1 MATYHEARDL
11 PVLPAGDVLVCGGG
25 SAGIMAAWAAAR
37 VGCQVTLLDPAACPG
52 GTSAIG
58 LPLLGFHD
66 GARRIVGGLPYEFL
80 ARLQA
85 RGGLRGDLDADRA
98 LEPDPEL
105 LKLLAIEVLDEA
117 GVRLLLHTFVADAVV
132 RDGRLWGVIVEGKG
146 GRRVLTAART
156 IDCTG
161 DGDLCASAGVPMA
174 KADGQL
180 QPPTLMF
187 TVGNVDLAAWQAAG
201 GYGAMERKYAA
212 VSTAENFRNPRRH
225 DFSGCWRLGDRPNE
239 VAFNCTRVLSID
251 ATDPD
256 DLTRAEVE
264 GRYQAWEF
272 LDRFLRPHVPG
283 FEAAYIATTFAK
295 VGIRETR
302 RIVGEYVI
310 TEADLWSFRK
320 FDDAIACGCYP
331 IDVHSATDETTHF
344 PHDHF
349 YGGRHYTIPYRA
361 LLPLGVED
369 LLVAGRCLSCDHL
382 AFGGLR
388 VIGNTMPMGQAA
400 GTAAALSHA
409 AGLPP
414 RRLDPGV
421 LRSRLLADG
430 CYLGEEV

>member
-1 MATYHEARDL
+1 MPTYRESRDL
-11 PVLPAGDVLVCGGG
+11 PIIAAGDVLVCGGG

-37 VGCQVTLLDPAACPG
+37 AGCSVTLLDPAAAPG

-66 GARRIVGGLPYEFL
+66 GVRRIVGGLPYEFL
-80 ARLQA
+80 TRLQA
-85 RGGLRGDLDADRA
+85 RGGLRGDLERSRS

-117 GVRLLLHTFVADAVV
+117 GVNLLLHTFVAGAVV
-132 RDGRLWGVIVEGKG
+132 QDGRLWGVVVEGKG
-146 GRRVLTAART
+146 GRRVLTAGRT
-156 IDCTG
+156 LDCTG
-161 DGDLCASAGVPMA
+161 DGDVCAAAGVPMA
-174 KADGQL
+174 KADGEL

-187 TVGNVDLAAWQAAG
+187 TVGNVDLAAWQAWG
-201 GYGAMERKYAA
+201 GYGAMERRYAEVA
-212 VSTAENFRNPRRH
+212 TAEQFRNPRRH
-225 DFSGCWRLGDRPNE
+225 DFSGCWRLGSRPNE
-239 VAFNCTRVLSID
+239 VAFNCTRILNVD
-251 ATDPD
+251 ATDPA

-272 LDRFLRPHVPG
+272 LERFLKPHIPG
-283 FEAAYIATTFAK
+283 FAQAYIGATFAK

-310 TEADLWSFRK
+310 TEADLWEFRK

-349 YGGRHYTIPYRA
+349 YGGRHYTMPYRA
-361 LLPLGVED
+361 LVPLEVDD
-369 LLVAGRCLSCDHL
+369 LLAAGRCLSCDHI

-400 GTAAALSHA
+400 GTAAALSLA
-409 AGLPP
+409 AAVPP
-414 RRLDPGV
+414 RQLDVDV
-421 LRSRLLADG
+421 LRERLLADG
-430 CYLGEEV
+430 CYLGEEA